1 MLKDAGINER
11 EPYIVIN
18 PGGNWMLKRWPI
30 QNYITLI
37 QEIEKM
43 RPEKIVLTGG
53 RGDEELSRHIQKE
66 IKSPKLISLVGKTSL
81 KQLMALFKR
90 ASFMI
95 SNDSGPLHIA
105 NSVGTKVIGIFGPTR
120 PEITA
125 PRGSA
130 QVYLLQKEIGC
141 NLVPCYY
148 LDCPSNLC
156 MQAVKVKDVL
166 ETIGKIKN

>member
-1 MLKDAGINER
+1 VNED
-11 EPYIVIN
+11 ESFIAVN
-18 PGGNWMLKRWPI
+18 PGGNWMLKRWPV
-30 QNYITLI
+30 QNYVALI
-37 QEIEKM
+37 HEIEKT

-53 RGDEELSRHIQKE
+53 REDEELARHIQKE
-66 IKSPKLISLVGKTSL
+66 IKSPKLISLAGKTNL

-90 ASFMI
+90 ASFLI

-105 NSVGTKVIGIFGPTR
+105 NSVGTKAVGIFGPTR

-125 PRGSA
+125 PRGPA
-130 QVYLLQKEIGC
+130 EVYLLQKDIGC

-148 LDCPSNLC
+148 LDCPNNLC

-166 ETIGKIKN
+166 ETIGKI